1 MAAMGI
7 ISIASALRRNKV
19 GAILIALQIALTL
32 AIVCNTLS
40 VIQQHLNQI
49 RRPSGIDESNIFTM
63 QNQWVGDP
71 EDLQARI
78 AADLAALRSLPGVI
92 GAEATNGFPLKGA
105 GTGGSVSRR
114 PDQHYAGAWT
124 VAEYYVDEQGLA
136 AFGVRLVGGRW
147 FRADEIGVQH
157 SSDANHPA
165 AIIITEP
172 LAQFLFPNG
181 DALGQVVY
189 LASPAPTR
197 IIGIVDR
204 TETPWAGL
212 KHMESSVERSVF
224 LPYRYV
230 NNGLW
235 YVVRTQPGQQA
246 AVMKAAQ
253 DKLYDLTG
261 SRIIDSVT
269 AFSAI
274 RQRIYA
280 RGRSSSLI
288 LGALSVLLLAVTA
301 CGVVGL
307 TSYWVAQRRRQIGM
321 RRALGARRLD
331 IVRYFHTENLL
342 VAGSG
347 VVLGIG
353 LCLVVNLWLAH
364 LLAVTRIGLGYIG
377 VGALIVLALSQLAVI
392 WPALRA
398 ASVPPAIA
406 TRGL

>member
-1 MAAMGI
+1 MAVMEI
-7 ISIASALRRNKV
+7 IPIVATLRRNKL
-19 GAILIALQIALTL
+19 GAMLIALQIALTL

-40 VIQQHLNQI
+40 VIEQHVHQI
-49 RRPSGIDESNIFTM
+49 RRPSGIDEPNIFTM
-63 QNQWVGDP
+63 QNQWVGEP
-71 EDLQARI
+71 QDLQARI
-78 AADLAALRSLPGVI
+78 ESDLAALRSLPGVV
-92 GAEATNGFPLKGA
+92 GAAATNGYPLKGV
-105 GTGGSVSRR
+105 GGGGSVSRH
-114 PDQHYAGAWT
+114 PDQHFRDAWT
-124 VAEYYVDEQGLA
+124 IAEYYVDEQGLA

-147 FRADEIGVQH
+147 FRADEIGVQRATEQN
-157 SSDANHPA
+157 SPA

-172 LAQFLFPNG
+172 LARFLFPND
-181 DALGQVVY
+181 DAVGQVVY

-197 IIGIVDR
+197 VIGVVER

-212 KHMESSVERSVF
+212 KHMEGSVERSAF

-253 DKLYDLTG
+253 DRLYDLTG
-261 SRIIDSVT
+261 SRILDNVT
-269 AFSAI
+269 AFSVT
-274 RQRIYA
+274 RQLIYA

-288 LGALSVLLLAVTA
+288 LGTLSLLLLTVTA
-301 CGVVGL
+301 FGVVGL
-307 TSYWVAQRRRQIGM
+307 TSYWVGQRRRQIGM

-331 IVRYFHTENLL
+331 IMRYFHLENLL
-342 VAGSG
+342 VAGCG

-353 LCLVVNLWLAH
+353 LCLAVNLWLAH

-377 VGALIVLALSQLAVI
+377 VGALLLLVLSQLAVI

-398 ASVPPAIA
+398 ASIPPAIA

>member
-1 MAAMGI
+1 MEI
-7 ISIASALRRNKV
+7 ISIAAALRRNKV
-19 GAILIALQIALTL
+19 GAVLIALQIALTL

-40 VIQQHLNQI
+40 VIQQHLYQI
-49 RRPSGIDESNIFTM
+49 HRPSGIDESNICTM
-63 QNQWVGDP
+63 QNHWVGEP
-71 EDLQARI
+71 QDLQARI
-78 AADLAALRSLPGVI
+78 ESDLAALRALPGVV

-105 GTGGSVSRR
+105 GTGGGVSRH
-114 PDQHYAGAWT
+114 PDQHYADSWT
-124 VAEYYVDEQGLA
+124 IAEYYVDEQGLA
-136 AFGVRLVGGRW
+136 AFGVKLVGGRW

-157 SSDANHPA
+157 STDANSPA

-181 DALGQVVY
+181 DAVGQVVY
-189 LASPAPTR
+189 LARPEPTR
-197 IIGIVDR
+197 VIGIVER

-212 KHMESSVERSVF
+212 KHMDGFVERSAF

-274 RQRIYA
+274 RERIYA

-288 LGALSVLLLAVTA
+288 LSALSALLLAVTA

-307 TSYWVAQRRRQIGM
+307 TSFWVAQRRRQIGM

-353 LCLVVNLWLAH
+353 LCLGVNLWLAH